1 MTACTCTYGQFAP
14 GVVEPPTT
22 HPACPEPGPR
32 LALTMDIEML
42 ICGECGHGHQPPAT
56 NCPDH
61 NWTDACPCIGLDC
74 PPKTER
80 DRVAAELDAA
90 YLDRGEW
97 YWP

>member
-1 MTACTCTYGQFAP
+1 M
-14 GVVEPPTT
+14 
-22 HPACPEPGPR
+22 
-32 LALTMDIEML
+32 TMDIEML